1 MFWCNLFLRTFGF
14 QRASGQKLPVLQ
26 GEPRAKHWQA
36 QIEACAQFLCLSRA
50 CGTGR
55 DRMQFSWSVEGVSQ
69 RVCPSTVYYSEGRCN
84 ILGAEVSKVI
94 LTDFILFSRAC
105 FQPVFCKCMFFERP
119 SCEVKIKHL
128 GPPGPT
134 ARTRGEPNT
143 LGVAV
148 MPIFRYQI
156 AHLLEN

>member
-1 MFWCNLFLRTFGF
+1 MVLVEIECNFLGMLRVFLKEF
-14 QRASGQKLPVLQ
+14 ALLPY
-26 GEPRAKHWQA
+26 
-36 QIEACAQFLCLSRA
+36 
-50 CGTGR
+50 
-55 DRMQFSWSVEGVSQ
+55 
-69 RVCPSTVYYSEGRCN
+69 YYSEGRCN

-105 FQPVFCKCMFFERP
+105 FQPVFCKCMFLERP

-128 GPPGPT
+128 GPPGPA

-148 MPIFRYQI
+148 AHISRYQI